1 MEHLIKVL
9 SKIPIGIHYFF
20 ADWVLFPIIY
30 YVVRYRRKLVRKNLT
45 DSFPEKSAQE
55 IRRIEKQ
62 FYHHF
67 ADLIVE
73 TIYGYGLS
81 ENDMRERVRFGNHE
95 LVKRLADE
103 HGSVIVMLAH
113 IGNWEWFTD
122 YNRQYLEAD
131 GLIEGTV
138 YRHQANERVN
148 KLMNMLR
155 NRHGGILIEK
165 QTILRQMIMLR
176 REGKKM
182 VYGFLSDQ
190 KPRPEV
196 ARYWTDFLHHD
207 TGFLDGGEVLGRKFD
222 YPVLYAYIR
231 SPKRGYYEVQFE
243 ALAEQP
249 KETVEN
255 EITALY
261 AKRLE
266 ENIKEQ
272 PEQWL
277 WTHNR
282 WKWGRRG

>member
-1 MEHLIKVL
+1 M
-9 SKIPIGIHYFF
+9 PIGVHYWFS
-20 ADWVLFPIIY
+20 DWVLFPIIY
-30 YVVRYRRKLVRKNLT
+30 YIVRYRKKLVRKNLT

-55 IRRIEKQ
+55 IHHIEKQ

-103 HGSVIVMLAH
+103 YGSVIVMLAH

-138 YRHQANERVN
+138 YRHQANERMN

-165 QTILRQMIMLR
+165 QTILRQMILLR

-249 KETVEN
+249 QETAEN

-282 WKWGRRG
+282 WKWTRRK

>member
-1 MEHLIKVL
+1 M
-9 SKIPIGIHYFF
+9 PIGVHYWFS
-20 ADWVLFPIIY
+20 DWVLFPIIY
-30 YVVRYRRKLVRKNLT
+30 YVVRYRKKLVRKNLT

-55 IRRIEKQ
+55 IRHIEKQ

-67 ADLIVE
+67 ADLVVE

-103 HGSVIVMLAH
+103 RGSVIVMLAH

-122 YNRQYLEAD
+122 YNRQYLERD
-131 GLIEGTV
+131 GLVQGSV
-138 YRHQANERVN
+138 YRHQANEQTN

-155 NRHGGILIEK
+155 SKHGGILIEK
-165 QTILRQMIMLR
+165 QTILRQMIILR

-190 KPRPEV
+190 KPRPNV
-196 ARYWTDFLHHD
+196 TRYWAEFLHHD
-207 TGFLDGGEVLGRKFD
+207 TGFLDGGEVLGKKFG
-222 YPVLYAYIR
+222 YPTLYAYIR

-243 ALAEQP
+243 TIAEDP
-249 KETVEN
+249 ATTAEN

-282 WKWGRRG
+282 WKWGRRR